1 LKKSN
6 TLASADGKPLQELG
20 KAIFDIQ
27 LGDLNFDIELI
38 VADIEDEALLGL
50 DVPNVY
56 QSRGHNNR
64 KLLKKIFHRF

>member
-1 LKKSN
+1 VEKSN

-38 VADIEDEALLGL
+38 VADIEDEALLG
-50 DVPNVY
+50 
-56 QSRGHNNR
+56 
-64 KLLKKIFHRF
+64 

>member
-1 LKKSN
+1 MKSYLKKSN

-38 VADIEDEALLGL
+38 VADIE
-50 DVPNVY
+50 VIVISVNK
-56 QSRGHNNR
+56 NIN
-64 KLLKKIFHRF
+64 